1 MEGEQLRKV
10 KYSHEEG
17 NFAFGEKDYV
27 TIVVRYWYTKELED
41 EVYYHGIITSVEDE
55 GFWCVLDGE
64 KDQKEYFSFLDIE
77 GVLTGDRIPFLD
89 GTAERLPRDYFNE
102 R

>member
-1 MEGEQLRKV
+1 MKV
-10 KYSHEEG
+10 KYSHGEG
-17 NFAFGEKDYV
+17 NFAFSENDYV
-27 TIVVRYWYTKELED
+27 TVVVRYWYVEEIEEEL
-41 EVYYHGIITSVEDE
+41 YYHGTITSIEDE

-64 KDQKEYFSFLDIE
+64 KNQEEYFSFLDIE

-89 GTAERLPRDYFNE
+89 GTTKRLPRDYLNG